1 MESRDEGFPIGAI
14 LLDRYRIE
22 KEIDAGAMSH
32 VYFSKDQWQSEI
44 YAIIKTPIAK
54 LLEDEWIIK
63 KFKQEAE
70 SLARLNH
77 PNIVKLLGHGK
88 YENQYPF
95 VILEYVEGKPLSN
108 IMKELPCDLQRAAK
122 FFLQIAQA
130 VDYAHSQQIFHR
142 DLKPDNIMVQR
153 PGEPE
158 ESIKIIDF
166 GIARIGNSFFATGE
180 NTRYQVG
187 TPFYLSPNRLRH
199 EPDDRADDIYA
210 LGLIAYEMV
219 SGINPLSKARN
230 FDQLKNIQEQMLPPR
245 RVNPDLPKEV
255 SQEIVRALSL
265 NQVNRHSSA
274 LEFGNRFHAPFF
286 KVKAEEPVNKPI
298 EKPGDAVTEV
308 LINFNNQNPVDEI
321 VSSKGD
327 FHKQS
332 FDEAELLSAIS
343 AGERFLLLGDFESAI
358 AFYDEK
364 IALNEVSD
372 LFYSRRAMALLMK
385 KDYEQAAL
393 DCQKA
398 IKINSKNDF
407 AYLIRGIIY
416 RLKLWTVEA
425 ESDLLKAIQNNP
437 NNLEAALILGD
448 IHASRGE
455 IEKALSYYTHIC
467 RINRHFSWVYTS
479 RGNLYYDKQDY
490 EAAIKD
496 FTLGIKTNPELAWNF
511 YRRAKALTKNGVN
524 EQAIKDLTEAIALS
538 PKNTTFYN
546 ERARFYFKIGNH
558 TEAFADFNRVKELSA
573 RSSFVADEQYSAGID
588 KKSGLASLVDYLK
601 LILMGESM
609 T

>member
-14 LLDRYRIE
+14 LQDRYRIE

-32 VYFSKDQWQSEI
+32 VYFAKDQWQNEN

-77 PNIVKLLGHGK
+77 PNIVKLLGHGE
-88 YENQYPF
+88 YENHYPF

-108 IMKELPCDLQRAAK
+108 IMRELPCDLPRAAK

-130 VDYAHSQQIFHR
+130 VDYAHNQQIFHR

-153 PGEPE
+153 SGEPE

-166 GIARIGNSFFATGE
+166 GIARIGNSFFATGI

-187 TPFYLSPNRLRH
+187 TPFYLSPNRLQH

-219 SGINPLSKARN
+219 AGINPLSKARN
-230 FDQLKNIQEQMLPPR
+230 FDELKNIQEQMLPPR
-245 RVNPDLPKEV
+245 RVNPDLPKEA

-265 NQVNRHSSA
+265 NQVNRHTSA

-286 KVKAEEPVNKPI
+286 KVKAEEPVNKVV

-308 LINFNNQNPVDEI
+308 LINFNDQNPVDEI
-321 VSSKGD
+321 VSSKDD
-327 FHKQS
+327 FHQQR
-332 FDEAELLSAIS
+332 FNEAELLSAIS
-343 AGERFLLLGDFESAI
+343 DGERFLLLGDFESAI
-358 AFYDEK
+358 TFYDEK
-364 IALNEVSD
+364 IALNEVLD

-425 ESDLLKAIQNNP
+425 EAELLKAIHNNP

-448 IHASRGE
+448 IHASRDE
-455 IEKALSYYTHIC
+455 IEKALSYYAHIC
-467 RINRHFSWVYTS
+467 RINQHFSWVYTS
-479 RGNLYYDKQDY
+479 RGNLYYDQQDY

-496 FTLGIKTNPELAWNF
+496 FTMGIKTNPELAWNF
-511 YRRAKALTKNGVN
+511 YRRAKALTKNGVH
-524 EQAIKDLTEAIALS
+524 EQAVKDLTEAIALS

-546 ERARFYFKIGNH
+546 ERARLYFKIGNH

-573 RSSFVADEQYSAGID
+573 RSSFVADDQYSAGID